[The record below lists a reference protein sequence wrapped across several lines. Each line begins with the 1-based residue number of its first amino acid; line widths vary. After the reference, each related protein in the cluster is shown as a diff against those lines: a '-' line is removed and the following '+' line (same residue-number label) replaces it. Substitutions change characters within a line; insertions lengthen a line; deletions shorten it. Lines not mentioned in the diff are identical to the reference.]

1 MRTEQTYLLL
11 GGTGFLGSFFLRE
24 CLKKSKKIY
33 LIIRKAYQ
41 KQRLL
46 EQLKDLKLSNKVEFI
61 KFFVGDASLPK
72 FGLTQAEW
80 EEVSKVNK
88 IFNLAGSTNFLA
100 TRKELILKNVEI
112 LRNCLELASLGN
124 PKEIHHVS
132 TLSVL
137 LLNDMEL
144 SEVSEDS
151 EILETTQIYGGYAQ
165 SKWQAEF
172 LLHNSGFSY
181 HIYRLGLL
189 VGDSEK
195 GIPNWK
201 DTFCF
206 FLKSANVW
214 KNLKISQNLAL
225 DFLPVD
231 LAAREIFQWSEKHS
245 KPSLLHIFGDTLY
258 FHEIQE
264 LIRDFHL
271 SFAPNFFEVSYTKFL
286 LELINQPYHRIHPLG
301 LFLKTDRSFRSNY
314 YTLPKFQKELI
325 LEKILK
331 NLAI

>member
-1 MRTEQTYLLL
+1 MQSEQTYLLL
-11 GGTGFLGSFFLRE
+11 GGTGFLGNFFLRE

-41 KQRLL
+41 KQQVLERIKLFNLSERINLL
-46 EQLKDLKLSNKVEFI
+46 
-61 KFFVGDASLPK
+61 KFFLGDASLPK
-72 FGLTQAEW
+72 FGLKEAEW
-80 EEVSKVNK
+80 EEVSKVSK

-100 TRKELILKNVEI
+100 TRKELALKNVEI

-124 PKEIHHVS
+124 LKEIHHIS
-132 TLSVL
+132 TLAIL

-172 LLHNSGFSY
+172 LLQNSSLP
-181 HIYRLGLL
+181 HSIYRLGLL

-206 FLKSANVW
+206 FLKSANMW
-214 KNLKISQNLAL
+214 KNLEISQNLAL

-231 LAAREIFQWSEKHS
+231 LAAREIFQWSEKHNR
-245 KPSLLHIFGDTLY
+245 PSLLHIFGDTLY
-258 FHEIQE
+258 FREIQE
-264 LIRDFHL
+264 LIRDSHL

-286 LELINQPYHRIHPLG
+286 LELIKQPYHRIHPLG
-301 LFLKTDRSFRSNY
+301 LFLKTDRTFRSNY
-314 YTLPKFQKELI
+314 YTPPKFQKELI

-331 NLAI
+331 DLAI